1 MTQEVVTQYYRAP
14 EILMGA
20 RHYTAAVDVW
30 SIGCIFGELLGRRIL
45 FQAQTPIQQVNNL
58 SRATFGDTNGTCR
71 HHRSE
76 QTVHL
81 IKIPV
86 VLFLKV
92 EKGQGE
98 ADRPHWGRRHS
109 VVMNDDVRHSRVS
122 HFCDFGAHQDDGSV
136 WLFLFIQFE
145 SKYMCGCCGTSNLKV
160 CVDALV
166 HPILTINVCVD
177 AVVHQI

>member
-109 VVMNDDVRHSRVS
+109 VVMNDDVGHSRVS

-136 WLFLFIQFE
+136 WFFYPEQSSAVLRSSQQ
-145 SKYMCGCCGTSNLKV
+145 TSNMFLWNHSWNWSRI
-160 CVDALV
+160 CWA
-166 HPILTINVCVD
+166 HPV
-177 AVVHQI
+177 